1 LISRHGGDAAETE
14 WVATIRAKDKS
25 FQDFQRD
32 CTPGN
37 FNDEGKI
44 GGRISRSDEYYGAGP
59 IAFYALIRDWR
70 EEGMAG
76 LTIA

>member
-1 LISRHGGDAAETE
+1 LISRHGGAAAEAE

-44 GGRISRSDEYYGAGP
+44 GGRISRSDKYYGAGP
-59 IAFYALIRDWR
+59 IAFYASIRDWR